1 MLRVRFLSLLVLAG
15 VATASASSYGEPQY
29 RLRFATIAPEGTGWA
44 REVKAFAREIETASN
59 GRLSVH
65 AYLGGIAGDDMEM
78 GRRMSRDQLDGAL
91 SAGMLC
97 QEVAPAFAVFRIPG
111 LVQDRSEEAYVQT
124 RIFPTLR
131 EQARAHGMV
140 LLTTGSL
147 GTDVVLSRVP
157 IDSME
162 TLRRLK
168 LWQWDLDRTSVAFT
182 RAMGLHPVALP
193 VTEAGK
199 AYEDGQTEGFIA
211 VPSAV
216 FGFQWFSRQVYMSQV
231 PFAPL
236 HGCAL
241 MTTTAYDR
249 LPPELRAVIETAS
262 VKFGLRIG
270 ETTRAQD
277 EELLGGLFA
286 RQGVRSVPVSP
297 MLRAQFLDAA
307 HAARDKLGTQLVPTE
322 LLMQVQSFLAD
333 YRSVHH

>member
-1 MLRVRFLSLLVLAG
+1 MRVPVLLSLATI
-15 VATASASSYGEPQY
+15 VAVSVPARTRADPQY

-44 REVKAFAREIETASN
+44 REVKAFTREIETGSG
-59 GRLSVH
+59 GRINIHV
-65 AYLGGIAGDDMEM
+65 YLGGIAGDDSEM
-78 GRRMSRDQLDGAL
+78 GRRMRQDQLDGAL

-111 LVQDRSEEAYVQT
+111 LVQDRAESGYIQT
-124 RIFPTLR
+124 RLFPTLR

-140 LLTTGSL
+140 LLTIGSL
-147 GTDVVLSRVP
+147 GADVALSRVP
-157 IDSME
+157 IDSMD
-162 TLRRLK
+162 TLRKLK
-168 LWQWDLDRTSVAFT
+168 LWQWDLDRTSVAFS
-182 RAMGLHPVALP
+182 RAMGMHPVPLP
-193 VTEAGK
+193 VTDAGR
-199 AYEDGQTEGFIA
+199 AYENGETDGFIA

-216 FGFQWFSRQVYMSQV
+216 FGFQWFSRKVFMSQL

-236 HGCAL
+236 HGCAV

-249 LPPELRAVIETAS
+249 LPPDLREVIETAS
-262 VKFGLRIG
+262 VKFGLRIA

-286 RQGVRSVPVSP
+286 KQGVRTVPVSP
-297 MLRAQFLDAA
+297 LLRAQFLEAA
-307 HAARDKLGTQLVPTE
+307 HVARDKLGTKLVPTE